1 MKIALI
7 TDSYPPEIRS
17 ASHLMQELAE
27 KLRDIGH
34 EICVVTSHPRYNFSE
49 DLDEAYS
56 KEYSLEDGIA
66 VIRVKTLP
74 HHKVNFVVRGISQ
87 LTMPYLFIRKIRKY
101 VKGDIGAIIV
111 YSPPLPLY
119 KVGELLKK
127 KTGASFF
134 LNIQDIFPQNAIDL
148 SVLRN
153 TLLIKYFESMEK
165 KAYES
170 ADQLIVHSEGNRDFL
185 RSNKNIDGDK
195 IHVIHN
201 WIDSSLYEK
210 AERTGQY
217 RRKYGLKEEFV
228 ILFAGVI
235 GPSQGLDM
243 IVESAKELE
252 NYPDIRFLFV
262 GDGTEKARLVKMTE
276 DLALKNIVFAPF
288 VSKEDYPGL
297 VKESDVG
304 LVCLTS
310 KNKTPVVPGKILGY
324 MAASKPIIAFLQKE
338 SDGHSLIKQANCGY
352 TAISDNPKSAA
363 KLILDLY
370 ERRHEL
376 YQLGANGQKF
386 VSEKFSIEKAIEKLT
401 EMF

>member
-1 MKIALI
+1 MKIVLI

-27 KLRDIGH
+27 KLRDNGH
-34 EICVVTSHPRYNFSE
+34 EICVVTSYPQYNFSE

-56 KEYSLEDGIA
+56 KEYSLENGVA

-74 HHKVNFVVRGISQ
+74 HHKVNFVIRGIAQ

-101 VKGDIGAIIV
+101 VKGDVGTVIV

-119 KVGELLKK
+119 RVGEFLKK

-148 SVLRN
+148 DVLRN
-153 TLLIKYFESMEK
+153 PLIIKYFESMEK

-170 ADQLIVHSEGNRDFL
+170 AAQLIVHSEGNKDFL
-185 RSNKNIDGDK
+185 KSNKNIDGEK

-201 WIDSSLYEK
+201 WIDSSLYKK
-210 AERTGQY
+210 AERTGRFRQ
-217 RRKYGLKEEFV
+217 KYGLKKEFV

-235 GPSQGLDM
+235 GPSQGLD
-243 IVESAKELE
+243 IIIEAAAKVKHKK
-252 NYPDIRFLFV
+252 NIRFLFV
-262 GDGTEKARLVKMTE
+262 GDGTEKSRLQRMT
-276 DLALKNIVFAPF
+276 DDFGLSNVVFAPF
-288 VSKEDYPGL
+288 VSKKDYPAL
-297 VKESDVG
+297 VKDSDIG

-310 KNKTPVVPGKILGY
+310 KNKTPVIPGKILGY
-324 MAASKPIIAFLQKE
+324 MAAAIPTLAFLQKE
-338 SDGHSLIKQANCGY
+338 SDGHSLINQANCGY
-352 TAISDNPKSAA
+352 TAIPDDSEAVA
-363 KLILDLY
+363 QLILDVY

-376 YQLGANGQKF
+376 PQLGTNGQKF
-386 VSEKFSIEKAIEKLT
+386 VTQEFSIEKTIEKLI